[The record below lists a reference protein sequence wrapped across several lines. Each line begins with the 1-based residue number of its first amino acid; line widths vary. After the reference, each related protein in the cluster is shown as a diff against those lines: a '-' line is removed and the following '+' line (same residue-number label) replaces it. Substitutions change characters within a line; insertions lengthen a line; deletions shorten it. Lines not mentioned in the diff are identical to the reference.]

1 MEKLYDIANEV
12 DAQMGVMTNATDKD
26 GEVGFKKPY
35 SEKIMGVLKNHEN
48 HGF

>member
-12 DAQMGVMTNATDKD
+12 DAQMGVMKNATDKD